1 MTEGVLTEIDGQ
13 PALRFTRRLPHPI
26 ERVWRA
32 VSTYDELAAWFVAP
46 LDFQNTGQR
55 FEAMEQSGEVLRFE
69 PPRGLEWEWGG
80 ERFSFDLEPDGDG
93 TVLIFVHVFAKRDHG
108 ADYASGWHFHF
119 NRLDAH
125 LAGRP
130 VPEGEPGQLVALN
143 DHYSERF
150 GLDPEVGRQAIAE
163 YYGANESTD

>member
-69 PPRGLEWEWGG
+69 
-80 ERFSFDLEPDGDG
+80 
-93 TVLIFVHVFAKRDHG
+93 
-108 ADYASGWHFHF
+108 
-119 NRLDAH
+119 
-125 LAGRP
+125 
-130 VPEGEPGQLVALN
+130 
-143 DHYSERF
+143 
-150 GLDPEVGRQAIAE
+150 VGRRAIAE